1 LLETAWG
8 VDADASQETGPH
20 LFEFSPAGTAFEYYA
35 HSIGA
40 RSQSAKTYLEK
51 NFESFENG
59 RWWYPAAWDKA
70 DDRVLS
76 VGDSTYSLLHLY
88 HRSSHIMSQ
97 YQTWAASLPELIN
110 HGLSA
115 LADTLQQDK
124 HLTIA
129 NTSIAIIGTPDASIE
144 NVAASGPAKRG
155 FFRVWENDDV
165 DQLLRAWRRSRG
177 EPEDGPQEEQPQAEG
192 QAGEATE
199 GEGQGAGTTGEG
211 APPAEHAA
219 GEDVTMGE

>member
-1 LLETAWG
+1 MNTQQYGRRPYGVGFLVIGQDVSVASIHQSQYSGSSHPCLLETAWG

-97 YQTWAASLPELIN
+97 YQTW
-110 HGLSA
+110 
-115 LADTLQQDK
+115 
-124 HLTIA
+124 
-129 NTSIAIIGTPDASIE
+129 
-144 NVAASGPAKRG
+144 
-155 FFRVWENDDV
+155 
-165 DQLLRAWRRSRG
+165 
-177 EPEDGPQEEQPQAEG
+177 
-192 QAGEATE
+192 
-199 GEGQGAGTTGEG
+199 
-211 APPAEHAA
+211 
-219 GEDVTMGE
+219 